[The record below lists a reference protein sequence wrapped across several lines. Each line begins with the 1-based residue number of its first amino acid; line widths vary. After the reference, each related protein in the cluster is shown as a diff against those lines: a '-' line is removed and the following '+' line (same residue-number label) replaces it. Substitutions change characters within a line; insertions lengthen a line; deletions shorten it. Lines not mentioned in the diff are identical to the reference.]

1 MQNIDIVINNSLST
15 FNNLGFVINSGFYIF
30 SLIIVY
36 LIVTKKIEINL
47 FIILGLII
55 AILGSSILY
64 DTSRYFSILS
74 LPVIIKFIEINKVT
88 LSKIKYKEF
97 LILFSIFW
105 PATHLWEDR
114 LYNISPFVEDV
125 SIYTLL
131 SDIFNYFFK

>member
-1 MQNIDIVINNSLST
+1 M
-15 FNNLGFVINSGFYIF
+15 
-30 SLIIVY
+30 
-36 LIVTKKIEINL
+36 
-47 FIILGLII
+47 
-55 AILGSSILY
+55 Y

-97 LILFSIFW
+97 LILFSLFW